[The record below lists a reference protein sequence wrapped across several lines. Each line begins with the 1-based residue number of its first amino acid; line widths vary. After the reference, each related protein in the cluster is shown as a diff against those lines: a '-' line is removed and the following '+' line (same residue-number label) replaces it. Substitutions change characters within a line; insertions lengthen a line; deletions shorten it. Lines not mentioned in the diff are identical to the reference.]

1 MRMFETWRDEMLK
14 NDDEWSTN
22 AMIYATAVVE
32 RIKFKVWYRRP
43 KSRELLNGDF
53 DGGDPHATVV
63 ANLLHCNA
71 SSGVPDEVELEMKR
85 ENHFDLLLPPPT
97 PGGSSLETRWPVK
110 AKHPSNQVFDE
121 TAQQMW
127 SEVGLW
133 DGSAVELG
141 NVIMTS
147 NYQCIV
153 VAIVTG
159 RDGSVW
165 LVGAEVKPKTST
177 DLMVFKVEEGNLAV
191 YEAYNDSLAAWFTA
205 AFKLWKKH
213 GMRLVESG
221 ELLLVSDAMPMSSAK
236 GRPPRRSRQPAPA
249 ASPAPPAPSPTPPAP
264 GQPAPPSPAPARGRA
279 SRARAPRATPPAPPP
294 PAPAKQRRS
303 GGGGKAPPS
312 GNPVPKKK
320 PKAPGGNSEQEEEEE
335 EIIEVGDVVWVDGKD
350 DNGPMVAMEFVK
362 NGGWWKCGQ
371 LGTELCNVRRAQLKK
386 AESQV
391 PAPDFDAATPP
402 LPDSEVAIVQ
412 SPPAAP
418 SAPAAEAPTTAAAFA
433 PARPRAPLPALPPQ
447 PSPMSHSSE
456 LDADPEIAA
465 ARRRVEV
472 AQEKHKILAELALA
486 AQQTEAENARLV
498 AAAAGLAVADATAR
512 APPPAAGAPTTQQA
526 APPAPLGPTL
536 PAAVITEHP
545 GDMNRTFFH
554 NHNTGKSSYIRSDV
568 DPSFAPP
575 PPPPP
580 PPAHVAYALPQHSHA
595 QPNGPPPPPPPPHA
609 TIPFQMHNT
618 TYEQAVV
625 GGAMQATM
633 RMMGNLTR

>member
-22 AMIYATAVVE
+22 TMIHATAVVE

-53 DGGDPHATVV
+53 DGGDSDATVV
-63 ANLLHCNA
+63 ANLFHCNA
-71 SSGVPDEVELEMKR
+71 TSGVPDEVELEMKR

-141 NVIMTS
+141 NVIITS
-147 NYQCIV
+147 KYQCIV

-177 DLMVFKVEEGNLAV
+177 DLIVFKVEEGNLTV

-236 GRPPRRSRQPAPA
+236 GRPPRRSKPPAVTAPA
-249 ASPAPPAPSPTPPAP
+249 AS
-264 GQPAPPSPAPARGRA
+264 
-279 SRARAPRATPPAPPP
+279 RATPPAPPP

-320 PKAPGGNSEQEEEEE
+320 PKAPGDNSEQEEEE

-386 AESQV
+386 VESQV

-402 LPDSEVAIVQ
+402 LHGSEV
-412 SPPAAP
+412 
-418 SAPAAEAPTTAAAFA
+418 
-433 PARPRAPLPALPPQ
+433 PALPPQ

-456 LDADPEIAA
+456 LEADPEIAA

-472 AQEKHKILAELALA
+472 AQEKQKILAELALA
-486 AQQTEAENARLV
+486 AQQTEVENARLV

-526 APPAPLGPTL
+526 ALPAAPLGPTL

-568 DPSFAPP
+568 DPSFASP